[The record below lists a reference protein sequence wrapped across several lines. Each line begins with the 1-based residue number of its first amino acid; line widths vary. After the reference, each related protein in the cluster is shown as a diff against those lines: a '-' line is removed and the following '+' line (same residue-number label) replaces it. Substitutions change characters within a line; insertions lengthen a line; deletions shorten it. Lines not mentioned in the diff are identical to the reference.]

1 MPKYIYKAKKGPGDI
16 VEGVIDAETYDG
28 AVSKLSNMGYFPIF
42 VKEEGL
48 AAQVSGKAFS
58 AARKKVRLAD
68 LSVFTRQ
75 LSELLGSGMPLLRGL
90 QVLNQQTENKRLQ
103 SIIRDL
109 SKTIQ
114 DGGTL
119 SDGLAKHPKL
129 FSSLYVN
136 ITKSGELGGKL
147 EHALGR
153 LADFL
158 DKEEEM
164 ASRVR
169 QAMAYPALMCAVGFA
184 TILVLLT
191 IVIPRLVVMFE
202 DIGQTLPLP
211 TLILMGV
218 SDFMVKY
225 GWLIILAIGF
235 MVFLIKRKASTAE
248 GKAKLDIFKLNFP
261 LIGALINKLEIARFS
276 RTLATLL
283 DSGIPILSAMDAVI
297 NTVQNE
303 IIKGELKKAR
313 QDIKDGSSLGRS
325 LKEATQIPPYVINMI
340 MVGEEGGQLEN
351 VLFRIASSYE
361 AQADKAIGILL
372 TLLEPVL
379 ILIMGLVVGFIVIS
393 MLLPIFH
400 FNIMIR

>member
-1 MPKYIYKAKKGPGDI
+1 MPRYIYKAKKGPSDI
-16 VEGVIDAETYDG
+16 VEGTIDAETYDG
-28 AVSKLSNMGYFPIF
+28 AVNKLSNMGYFPIS
-42 VKEEGL
+42 VKEEGP

-58 AARKKVRLAD
+58 AARKRVRLTD

-75 LSELLGSGMPLLRGL
+75 LSELLSSGMPLLRSL

-119 SDGLAKHPKL
+119 SDGLVKHPKL

-136 ITKSGELGGKL
+136 ITKSGELGGRL

-164 ASRVR
+164 TSRVR

-184 TILVLLT
+184 TIVVLMT
-191 IVIPRLVVMFE
+191 IVIPRLVIMFE
-202 DIGQTLPLP
+202 DMGQTLPLP

-225 GWLIILAIGF
+225 GWLIILAIGL

-248 GKAKLDIFKLNFP
+248 GRAKLDIFKLNFP
-261 LIGALINKLEIARFS
+261 LIGALINKLEITRFS

-303 IIKGELKKAR
+303 IIKGELKKSR

-340 MVGEEGGQLEN
+340 TVGEEGGQLEN

-361 AQADKAIGILL
+361 AQADKAIRLLL

-379 ILIMGLVVGFIVIS
+379 ILVMGLVVGFIVIS

>member
-1 MPKYIYKAKKGPGDI
+1 MPKYIYKAKKGPGDVI
-16 VEGVIDAETYDG
+16 EGVIDAETYDG
-28 AVSKLSNMGYFPIF
+28 AVSKLSNMGYFPIS

-48 AAQVSGKAFS
+48 ASQVSGKSFLS
-58 AARKKVRLAD
+58 ARKKVRLTD

-75 LSELLGSGMPLLRGL
+75 LSELLSSGMPLLRSL

-119 SDGLAKHPKL
+119 SDALAKHPKI

-136 ITKSGELGGKL
+136 ITKSGELGGRL
-147 EHALGR
+147 EHALAR

-191 IVIPRLVVMFE
+191 VVIPRLVVMFE

-261 LIGALINKLEIARFS
+261 LVGALINKLEIARFS

-303 IIKGELKKAR
+303 IIKGELKKSR
-313 QDIKDGSSLGRS
+313 QDIKDGASLGRS
-325 LKEATQIPPYVINMI
+325 LKEATQIPPYVTNMI
-340 MVGEEGGQLEN
+340 TVGEEGGKLEN

-361 AQADKAIGILL
+361 AQADKAIGFLL

-379 ILIMGLVVGFIVIS
+379 ILVMGLVVGFIVIS